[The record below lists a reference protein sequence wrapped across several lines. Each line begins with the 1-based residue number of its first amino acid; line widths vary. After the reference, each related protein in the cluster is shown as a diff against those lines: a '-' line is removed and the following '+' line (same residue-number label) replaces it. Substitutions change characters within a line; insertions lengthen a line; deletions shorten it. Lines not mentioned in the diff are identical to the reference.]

1 MWKVFFYSVYIYW
14 ISFSLPMSVSVI
26 LECIYT
32 ESAGECISSSYAI
45 VDLRVKGVDMII
57 TTRVLVLHPDETFY
71 GIRGHREIVLG
82 VYDDGMSYETN
93 KEEAN

>member
-1 MWKVFFYSVYIYW
+1 MTA
-14 ISFSLPMSVSVI
+14 FSSEFGLKIWAKNKKKS
-26 LECIYT
+26 
-32 ESAGECISSSYAI
+32 AI

-57 TTRVLVLHPDETFY
+57 TTRVLVLHLDETFY